1 MRRNRSR
8 RDKVATSN
16 KTLYKVSYE
25 MPFFKKKK
33 KDLMKMKQFCKFAL
47 IMNNIRK
54 VF

>member
-1 MRRNRSR
+1 MKRNRSR

-33 KDLMKMKQFCKFAL
+33 KVSYENETIL
-47 IMNNIRK
+47 
-54 VF
+54 